1 MLAALWKNL
10 ETRKR
15 ATTDSTTLAIQEVK
29 SLEWVMVTY
38 KA

>member
-1 MLAALWKNL
+1 MLAQLWKNL

-15 ATTDSTTLAIQEVK
+15 ATTDSTTLAILEVK